1 MHIVLPTASG
11 EFENY
16 TLKGDPISG
25 ARAGAPFNR
34 IAYSAAHVVADPLK
48 SGEVNQPAALDWAR
62 TIEYRRYLIGQGLG
76 IAEAMDTAQRGMGL
90 TWETARELVERTMQE
105 TRDLPNAQI
114 ASGCGT
120 DHLPAHLA
128 SSCDDVIRAYGMQL
142 EAIQRTGS
150 QVILMAS
157 RALARVA
164 RHRDDYL
171 RVYREVFAMCEK
183 PVILHWLGDMF
194 DPELKGYWGSE
205 NLDEA
210 ADACLAVIEENAR
223 KIDGIKISLLDDARE
238 IAFRRRLPEGVRMY
252 TGDDFNY
259 PTLIKGDDQGYSHAL
274 LGIFDAIAPAA
285 SQALAALAAG
295 DLARYDRLLAP
306 TVALSRHIFRAPTQY
321 YKTGVV
327 FLAYLNGFQPHFFML
342 GGHHGARPPLYL
354 ADVFRLADAANL
366 LRDPDLAVQRMR
378 LVMQTFGL

>member
-1 MHIVLPTASG
+1 MQIVLPAASG
-11 EFENY
+11 QLENY
-16 TLKGDPISG
+16 RLTGDPIG
-25 ARAGAPFNR
+25 GAPMGAKFNR
-34 IAYSAAHVVADPLK
+34 IAYSAAHVVADPLR
-48 SGEVNQPAALDWAR
+48 SSELNQPAVLDWTR

-76 IAEAMDTAQRGMGL
+76 IAEAMDTAQRGMGV
-90 TWETARELVERTMQE
+90 TWDTARELVERTMQE
-105 TRDLPNAQI
+105 TRDLPGALI

-120 DHLPAHLA
+120 DHLPAHEA
-128 SSCDDVIRAYGMQL
+128 TSCDDVIRAYALQL
-142 EAIQRTGS
+142 DAIQRTGS
-150 QVILMAS
+150 RVILMAS
-157 RALARVA
+157 RALVRVA
-164 RHRDDYL
+164 RHRDDFL
-171 RVYREVFAMCEK
+171 RVYREVLAMCSR

-194 DPELKGYWGSE
+194 DPELKGYWGS
-205 NLDEA
+205 NDLDAA
-210 ADACLAVIEENAR
+210 ADVCLQVIADNAH
-223 KIDGIKISLLDDARE
+223 KVDGIKISLLDDARE
-238 IAFRRRLPEGVRMY
+238 IAFRRRLPQGVKMY

-259 PTLIKGDDQGYSHAL
+259 PSLIKGDEQGYSHAL

-295 DLARYDRLLAP
+295 DAARYDRLLEP

-327 FLAYLNGFQPHFFML
+327 FLAYLNGFQPHFFMP

-366 LRDPDLAVQRMR
+366 LREPELAVQRMR